1 MIQVGSALCHCQNY
15 QQGLWHTLPISKLF
29 ISFIF
34 FVQSGVLE
42 AQAGYKYA
50 VGTESGIIYMG
61 STLSLTIWV
70 MH

>member
-15 QQGLWHTLPISKLF
+15 QQGLWHTLPLSKLF
-29 ISFIF
+29 ISFRF
-34 FVQSGVLE
+34 SVQPRILGTE
-42 AQAGYKYA
+42 AVYKYA